1 MMTVDAL
8 KEAHTLALKI
18 EECER
23 LAIAYRDAAK
33 VTLGIPEDRPI
44 GLSVGRNQITLTA
57 AEIGDAVVTALD
69 RRTAAMREKLIAL
82 GIES

>member
-1 MMTVDAL
+1 
-8 KEAHTLALKI
+8 
-18 EECER
+18 
-23 LAIAYRDAAK
+23 
-33 VTLGIPEDRPI
+33 
-44 GLSVGRNQITLTA
+44 VGRNQITLTA